1 MISNFLFRSRSDGI
15 RSRSA
20 KNTLMAQLFILVS
33 ALCCTSQMFVYFG
46 SNTTTQELLSTNI
59 GAYQLK
65 EDEPPSNVIGSDVGK
80 EDESLMDSLRRKL
93 KSLDPPPW
101 PQLDSRTAN
110 AIANKGIL
118 VGPQATSNDATIV
131 SAYYNFKSKHDTSSY
146 RQWFQRLLR
155 ASDPLVIFVEP
166 DSEWVDFVRERRT
179 HAPTLIVPQKFDD
192 LVMSTTFTESFWQ
205 EQHTIDLEAKI
216 HKGTGVYKIW
226 NEKLVLV
233 HATMELNP
241 FDSSTFMWMDAGY
254 FRSEQVSRKN
264 GELIVNRNLIS
275 AGVPSSKVML
285 IHVRNDPLS
294 TRGINKVA
302 TAGNAFIG
310 TKEAMYEFYDKYYE
324 TLWSWVIE
332 KKFLGSDQFVMT
344 ETCYR
349 YPQVC
354 HPTFPGRFKDWF
366 ALSKLLRNEQFPL
379 TNISD
384 QFHFKSESEEIPLPP
399 KQPPKVPI
407 KTMDI

>member
-1 MISNFLFRSRSDGI
+1 
-15 RSRSA
+15 
-20 KNTLMAQLFILVS
+20 
-33 ALCCTSQMFVYFG
+33 MFVYLARN
-46 SNTTTQELLSTNI
+46 STNQKPPSTNI
-59 GAYQLK
+59 GVYQPK
-65 EDEPPSNVIGSDVGK
+65 EDELPSNSSGSNEGK
-80 EDESLMDSLRRKL
+80 KDESLMDSLRRKV

-118 VGPQATSNDATIV
+118 VGPQETSNDATIV
-131 SAYYNFKSKHDTSSY
+131 SAYYNFESKHDTSSY

-205 EQHTIDLEAKI
+205 EQHAIDLEAKI

-226 NEKLVLV
+226 NEKLVLL

-254 FRSEQVSRKN
+254 FRNERISRKN
-264 GELIVNRNLIS
+264 GELIVNRNINS
-275 AGVPSSKVML
+275 AGVPPSKVML

-310 TKEAMYEFYDKYYE
+310 TKEAMYELYEKYYE

-354 HPTFPGRFKDWF
+354 NPTFPGRFKDWF
-366 ALSKLLRNEQFPL
+366 AMSKLLRNEEFPL

-384 QFHFKSESEEIPLPP
+384 QFHFKSESEVIPLPP

-407 KTMDI
+407 KTMDIKTEG